1 MILRRVIQHVRDQ
14 NWTAIAIDFVIVV
27 VGVFIGIQVSNWNA
41 ARADERRATAYL
53 VRLHDDVSDDLV
65 MLEARKAFWE
75 QTIAAGLD
83 ALAADLP
90 AAPTRDEAWRVVRA
104 FHHASNTL
112 PLSLRDG
119 TYTDMVSSGQLG
131 LVSDTDLRD
140 RTTNYYT
147 NSWGVELSS
156 DIPAYRRAVRRVV
169 PPDVHAHLV
178 TCHRVEGA
186 HRHILDAC
194 PPPTGGAD
202 LVVLADRLTR
212 DDSLRGD
219 LYQALSI
226 MRTSIKIADDVL
238 IPAARTLRDRV
249 AAELVRLGS
258 EVPTTS

>member
-1 MILRRVIQHVRDQ
+1 MIFRRVLQHVRDQ
-14 NWTAIAIDFVIVV
+14 NWTAIGIDLVIVV
-27 VGVFIGIQVSNWNA
+27 VGVFLGIQLGNWNA

-53 VRLHDDVSDDLV
+53 VRLHDDLSDDLV
-65 MLEARKAFWE
+65 MLDARKAFWE
-75 QTIAAGLD
+75 QTTAAGLD

-140 RTTNYYT
+140 RTTTYYT

-156 DIPAYRRAVRRVV
+156 DIPAYRRAVRRVI
-169 PPDVHAHLV
+169 PPDVHAHLM

-186 HRHILDAC
+186 HRHVLDAC
-194 PPPTGGAD
+194 PPPAGGAD
-202 LVVLADRLTR
+202 LVALAGRLTR
-212 DDSLRGD
+212 DDALRGD

-226 MRTSIKIADDVL
+226 MRTSSKISDDVL
-238 IPAARTLRDRV
+238 IPAARALRDRV
-249 AAELVRLGS
+249 AAELDGRGAGGPS
-258 EVPTTS
+258 PS